1 MSNSEENES
10 LSLSQ
15 PTNKVTIMQHNAPL
29 IQIQVEVDPESLSS
43 SSPSSLSP
51 ISGSSSSPAVFVDHL
66 TYSYESSK
74 RRKAKKPPVLN
85 DISIH
90 VAKSLI
96 YALLGSSGCGKT
108 TLLRCIIGRLEP
120 QLGSVKVFNRIP
132 NSIGSDVPGAGVGY
146 MPQEL
151 ALISQFTMTETFKY
165 YGTLYQMSSQ
175 AIQNRIQFL
184 LELLDLTGLESKFVD
199 NLSGGQKRR
208 VSLAIAL
215 IHNPPLLILD
225 EPTVGVDPLLRETIW
240 KYLVRLTHQVIIHF
254 SFSYFNLQL

>member
-1 MSNSEENES
+1 MSNNKFDES
-10 LSLSQ
+10 LSFSESA
-15 PTNKVTIMQHNAPL
+15 NKVTIMKHGAPT
-29 IQIQVEVDPESLSS
+29 IQLQVQVDPESLSS
-43 SSPSSLSP
+43 QSPSSISPLS
-51 ISGSSSSPAVFVDHL
+51 GSSSPAVFVDHL

-74 RRKAKKPPVLN
+74 RKKAKKPPVLN

-240 KYLVRLTHQVIIHF
+240 KYLVRLTHQVISI
-254 SFSYFNLQL
+254 